1 MKKTIRIL
9 ITILLAVL
17 IGASVV
23 WYLFVYDRAFTR
35 DTLISQ
41 ARFHDLHG
49 NSRMSSWFYDMAYN
63 FSDHDEGVAI
73 ELANQYKKTG
83 NYTKAELTLTRAIS
97 SGPTAELYTAL
108 CRTFVEQDKLL
119 DAVNLLDNVSDP
131 QVKAELDAL
140 RPTAPAADYAGGYY
154 SQYMDI
160 HLTSSAGTIFY
171 TMDSSYPTT
180 AGSVYG
186 EGITLP
192 TGETTILAVSVNEDG
207 LVSPLTTLEYTITGV
222 IEEVTF
228 TDPAIEAAIRSLIG
242 VDEDDTVL
250 TNQLWSITEFTVPEN
265 AATFADLEL
274 MPYLQ
279 TLTLQNHTLDSL
291 NVLSSLTSLSTLDL
305 TGCDFPSE
313 DLTILAS
320 LPVLSR
326 LTLADC
332 SLSTIANLSG
342 AQALTYLDLSNNTVR
357 NLEALTTMPSLAE
370 LNLQHNAVTSLEN
383 LSSLANLQKLNL
395 EFNAVTDL
403 SPLTSCAQLSW
414 LDVGNNQLSQLN
426 GISSLP
432 GLTYLSVSH
441 NTLSDISA
449 IASCTQL
456 TELNISNNSIT
467 DISALSA
474 LSKLEFFNF
483 SSNQVA
489 ELPQWPDGC
498 PLQKIDGS
506 YNALTNIDILQKM
519 ESLTYVYMDYNQ
531 LTNIDA
537 LANCYRLVQV
547 NVFGNQIS
555 DVSSLRDHDI
565 IVNYD
570 PTVE

>member
-9 ITILLAVL
+9 ITTLLAVL
-17 IGASVV
+17 ICASVV

-119 DAVNLLDNVSDP
+119 DAISLLDGISDP
-131 QVKAELDAL
+131 QVKAEIDAL
-140 RPTAPAADYAGGYY
+140 RPTAPTADYASGYY

-160 HLTSSAGTIFY
+160 HLTSSAGTIYY
-171 TMDSSYPTT
+171 TMDNTYPTT
-180 AGSVYG
+180 AGPAYG
-186 EGITLP
+186 ESITLP
-192 TGETTILAVSVNEDG
+192 TGETVILAVSVNEDG
-207 LVSPLTTLEYTITGV
+207 LVSPLTTLDYTITGV

-228 TDPAIEAAIRSLIG
+228 TDPAMEAAIRSLIG
-242 VDEDDTVL
+242 VDEDDTVF
-250 TNQLWSITEFTVPEN
+250 TNDLWSITEFTVPES
-265 AATFADLEL
+265 ASTFGDLSL

-291 NVLSSLTSLSTLDL
+291 EVFSSLTSLTTLDL
-305 TGCDFPSE
+305 TNCNFPSE

-326 LTLADC
+326 LTLANC

-357 NLEALTTMPSLAE
+357 NLEALTTMPYLTE

-395 EFNAVTDL
+395 EYNAVTDL
-403 SPLTSCAQLSW
+403 SPLANCTQLSW

-432 GLTYLSVSH
+432 ALTYLSVSY
-441 NTLSDISA
+441 NSLTDISA
-449 IASCTQL
+449 IANCTQL
-456 TELNISNNSIT
+456 TELDISSNDIT
-467 DISALSA
+467 DISSLST
-474 LSKLEFFNF
+474 LSKLEVFNF
-483 SSNQVA
+483 SANQVA

-506 YNALTNIDILQKM
+506 YNALTNIDSLQKM
-519 ESLTYVYMDYNQ
+519 ESLTYVYMDYNL

-537 LANCYRLVQV
+537 LADCYRLVQV